1 MKVLYFLT
9 FLFLAVGSTWVT
21 VSWIEMLIQQP
32 SIRVEDWTSLGLLFF
47 SSVWSILVLLMFLTH
62 KGD

>member
-9 FLFLAVGSTWVT
+9 FLFLAVGSTLVT
-21 VSWIEMLIQQP
+21 VNWIEMLCQQP
-32 SIRVEDWTSLGLLFF
+32 GIPVEDWISLGLLIF
-47 SSVWSILVLLMFLTH
+47 SSVWFIFVLLMFLTH